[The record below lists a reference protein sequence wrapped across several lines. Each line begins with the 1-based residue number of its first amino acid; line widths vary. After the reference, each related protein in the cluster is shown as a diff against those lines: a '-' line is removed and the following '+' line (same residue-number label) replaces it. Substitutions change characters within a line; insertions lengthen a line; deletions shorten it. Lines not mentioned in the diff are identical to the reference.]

1 MKKNLIKLNFR
12 EKIWCNLFQIKILR
26 ILLFYK
32 LNRYKNKLSS
42 LNKLRLNNKSIVVDI
57 GANNGLITQ
66 YLFDKFSCTIHCFEP
81 NPYCF
86 EILRKIFKKNCQ
98 KQAQLTIYYNSVL

>member
-26 ILLFYK
+26 ILLFYN
-32 LNRYKNKLSS
+32 LNRYKN
-42 LNKLRLNNKSIVVDI
+42 NKSVVVDI

-86 EILRKIFKKNCQ
+86 EILKKIFKKNA
-98 KQAQLTIYYNSVL
+98 KVKLYNFAVSNSVE